1 MKSTIRSVVI
11 DSGENGLKIDKADE
25 DGITI
30 CETEFGRETENQ
42 VYIYNSEIKKL
53 IDGLQEILNK

>member
-1 MKSTIRSVVI
+1 MQVPIRSVVI
-11 DSGENGLKIDKADE
+11 DSGENGLTIKKADE

-30 CETEFGRETENQ
+30 CETEFGRETPNQ
-42 VYIYNSEIKKL
+42 VYIYNCEIKKL